1 MVKSKLTL
9 DIEWKCV
16 YVGSAEDD
24 SFDQNLESVLIGPL
38 QIGSM
43 KFELETAAPDH
54 SKIPS
59 KDLIGVTAIL
69 LTCSYNNQEFFRVG
83 YYVNVTFDNE
93 EMNLNPPENIDINHV
108 VKNILH
114 DKPRIT
120 KFNIEWD
127 CAVTAIPS
135 FTNFTNDNQSESEN
149 NKNFINENSNHMIN
163 LNHRMGGNS
172 YFDNNHQNTN
182 FMFSNNNTINNQ
194 GTMNMANHNFSN

>member
-1 MVKSKLTL
+1 
-9 DIEWKCV
+9 
-16 YVGSAEDD
+16 
-24 SFDQNLESVLIGPL
+24 
-38 QIGSM
+38 M

-54 SKIPS
+54 TKIPP

-93 EMNLNPPENIDINHV
+93 EMNLNPPENIDINNV

-120 KFNIEWD
+120 KFNIDWD

-135 FTNFTNDNQSESEN
+135 FTNFTNDNQSEFEN
-149 NKNFINENSNHMIN
+149 NKNFINENSNHMNN
-163 LNHRMGGNS
+163 LNYRMGGNN
-172 YFDNNHQNTN
+172 YFDTNQQNTN

-194 GTMNMANHNFSN
+194 GTVANQNFSN

>member
-1 MVKSKLTL
+1 MVNYIVKL
-9 DIEWKCV
+9 DIEWKCI

-43 KFELETAAPDH
+43 KFELETSAPDYT
-54 SKIPS
+54 KIPP

-93 EMNLNPPENIDINHV
+93 EMNLTPPETIDINRV
-108 VKNILH
+108 LKNILH

-135 FTNFTNDNQSESEN
+135 FTNFTNDNQIESEN
-149 NKNFINENSNHMIN
+149 NKNFINENSNHMNN
-163 LNHRMGGNS
+163 LHQRMGGNS
-172 YFDNNHQNTN
+172 YFDTNQQNTN
-182 FMFSNNNTINNQ
+182 FLFSNTNTLNNQ
-194 GTMNMANHNFSN
+194 GTYNLANQNFSN